1 MEAETNP
8 VEEKI
13 IEATIECMEKYGVQ
27 DTTNRKIAQMAG
39 INSAAI
45 NYYFRSK
52 EILIG
57 RAMERTLAN
66 AFDWK
71 DIASLPGDTPQ
82 QHCTAIF
89 CSLVEGGLN
98 YPGITRAHFYEL
110 LTEGNYDSL
119 IVGPM
124 NDFVVQLCRDLK
136 ERGLSLAQGELE
148 AACMQIT
155 SAVFML
161 ILVPRLFQPGLG
173 LNMADQAQRE
183 RFISRLVE
191 KLLQ

>member
-1 MEAETNP
+1 MEAASNP
-8 VEEKI
+8 IENKI
-13 IEATIECMEKYGVQ
+13 IEATIECLEKYGVLG
-27 DTTNRKIAQMAG
+27 TTNRKIAQIAG

-52 EILIG
+52 EILVQ

-71 DIASLPGDTPQ
+71 DLAALPGNTPQ
-82 QHCTAIF
+82 ERCTAIF
-89 CSLVEGGLN
+89 CNLVEGGLN
-98 YPGITRAHFYEL
+98 YPGITRAHFYDL
-110 LTEGNYDSL
+110 LTAGNYDSL
-119 IVGPM
+119 IVTRM
-124 NDFVVQLCRDLK
+124 NEFVVHLCQDMK
-136 ERGLSLAQGELE
+136 ERGIKLDQGDLE

-155 SAVFML
+155 TAVFML
-161 ILVPRLFQPGLG
+161 ILVPDLFQPGLG
-173 LNMADQAQRE
+173 LTMTDKEQRE